1 MNQNRVQDAML
12 KEELTSKL
20 KDMLDFYSEHTGEG
34 PFFLGQHISLAD
46 VAIIPFIGRFA
57 LTLPHYRSY
66 DLLGIDDRLK
76 QWHDAFVS
84 RPSWQKSF
92 PPAATVVKA
101 YSTYANPKSN
111 L

>member
-1 MNQNRVQDAML
+1 VCGAQ
-12 KEELTSKL
+12 
-20 KDMLDFYSEHTGEG
+20 
-34 PFFLGQHISLAD
+34 AD